1 MVGDPP
7 SRPTKAIRKRD
18 LTELRIDNLRRELD
32 AETDARS
39 QAAIL
44 YEIGILLEHDLNRP
58 AEAAL
63 AHARAA
69 TLDPLFVPPLIA
81 SLRIAERGS
90 NGQPIEAI
98 CDAQAVAASSPTL
111 RGSALVDL
119 ALHTEDWEGLIRE
132 AIRISPATGSAS
144 LLLEWLAGKHGND
157 AARADALRAQAQAAT
172 DPALRGALYLDL
184 GLAELDLGHVQEALG
199 ALSEACRSIDVRWQ
213 ARTLSVRVAREHEE
227 WDTFDRQARTLA
239 AELQD
244 ADALGPNGTLG
255 LPLDHS
261 SAIAAAAWLLEEAAI
276 RRFDALGDPKGA
288 SEVLD
293 EAIQL
298 RPESLRLRLL
308 DLAIA
313 EETGDD
319 ARVTVARVW
328 FEENA
333 PEHPGFVAHRT
344 REAVENAGHENTLA
358 TLQAVCDANPESR
371 YARSALDV
379 VLGKTGSSTDRVQAW
394 RSRSGATGDHLSAW
408 RAAQLA
414 TDQGAPGID
423 TATLFEQAAGANPS
437 HAAAIAREKFGE
449 AWIQHRYDQL
459 ASRCDE
465 LMGHD
470 LDDNERATI
479 GFCKYEALKRGVG
492 EASSR
497 AWLQEAIDDP
507 THERWAP
514 SIARARAALAGDLP
528 LLIRAHEALASTTA
542 GATRVG
548 HLCAVAQAHARK
560 DDWELCE
567 QALERA
573 LEESPNDPYALSLME
588 AVMRES
594 GRPEAAVSLVEKRS
608 SSRPG
613 APLDELALLLAGASA
628 ERSGNLPAA
637 RHAYETALKGAPA
650 SASAA
655 LSLLDIARQQGDR
668 AASIRAYEALSLS
681 ELSGES
687 PERFTILHA
696 DALRRA
702 RREAEAAEA
711 YQAGLA
717 SPSTSVAGALGVLTT
732 PARATTDAQRGAAEQ
747 ALQGHLVG
755 AEPKPQSFA
764 DTYNGWRSTASTGDT
779 DAQAWFA
786 WSEMAPNEAVRAST
800 LLHGLRSAS
809 LGEHAN
815 GDDTFLMAQQAE
827 GIAEHRLQ
835 AAVALDES
843 LAPGDDAEFIAN
855 ALDKRLRHRRTGS
868 TGGEASE
875 KAAFV
880 RALVNAGR
888 GRDAIPLLTEA
899 LDARPD
905 DLALWET
912 LRSAARQAEEWS
924 WVALACD
931 RLAQSVEGSLRA
943 DLLEEGGVVRLDQL
957 DQAAQAED
965 LFRAAL
971 ESDPTREVA
980 FRRLHDILADR
991 EDSDALEALVATR
1004 LAGGHADDRSEL
1016 LYERARLLRGV
1027 GEREEA
1033 LSVLDELLADS
1044 PQHPGALA
1052 LAAETFVSMERWED
1066 AVTRLERLTQSNIPP
1081 AQRRMAHLGAADFLE
1096 HQLGRPAEALEEL
1109 RAVDALGLA
1118 GVVVLNRMGRLSQS
1132 EADDSAA
1139 AEAYERALGLA
1150 PTDHTAARG
1159 VAALPDG
1166 PSRDRMLRGFEDAL
1180 FSAIDRGGA
1189 DVTAWASLRDAAR
1202 WRGHANR
1209 AVAAERVLM
1218 LFEPTGTFAGAP
1230 GEAPDFGSVD
1240 AEALGD
1246 HSLDERMQQLVLRGC
1261 AGLDKS
1267 RHRSRHKA
1275 SEDARAVAELNAL
1288 CTRFGAPRGVVRL
1301 GDDVAKPQARLNRR
1315 GEVDWLLP
1323 NAAVKGLEAAFSFT
1337 AGRLAWITPRG
1348 GSVLLEA
1355 TRAQAT
1361 GTLAAVLRAAGCEVT
1376 SDLGGIPRV
1385 DVKLSRSARRSVG
1398 DALGDAAT
1406 TLSSLQAVARWFQQS
1421 ADRAGLIACQD
1432 IAAAL
1437 EVILGTEKITPERIA
1452 ESPRAIELTRFW
1464 LHPESPV
1471 WGAHG

>member
-1 MVGDPP
+1 M
-7 SRPTKAIRKRD
+7 RD
-18 LTELRIDNLRRELD
+18 LTELRLDNLRRELD

-44 YEIGILLEHDLNRP
+44 YEIGILLEHDLKKP
-58 AEAAL
+58 EEAAS

-69 TLDPLFVPPLIA
+69 TLDPLFAPPLVA
-81 SLRIAERGS
+81 SLRIAERAS
-90 NGQPIEAI
+90 NSHSIEAI
-98 CDAQAVAASSPTL
+98 CDAQVVAASSPIL

-157 AARADALRAQAQAAT
+157 EARADALRAQAQTAT
-172 DPALRGALYLDL
+172 DPALRGALCLDL
-184 GLAELDLGHVQEALG
+184 GLAELDLGNIEKALA
-199 ALSEACRSIDVRWQ
+199 ALSEACESIDVRWQ
-213 ARTLSVRVAREHEE
+213 ARALSVRIAREHEV
-227 WDTFDRQARTLA
+227 WDTFDRQARMLA

-244 ADALGPNGTLG
+244 ERALGPNGTLG
-255 LPLDHS
+255 FPLDHS
-261 SAIAAAAWLLEEAAI
+261 SAIACAAWLLEETAI
-276 RRFDALGDPKGA
+276 RRFDDLGDPEGA

-308 DLAIA
+308 ALALA
-313 EETGDD
+313 QETGDE
-319 ARVTVARVW
+319 ARITVARAW

-333 PEHPGFVAHRT
+333 RAHPGFVAHRV
-344 REAVENAGHENTLA
+344 REAVEDAGHEDALSA
-358 TLQAVCDANPESR
+358 LQAVCEANPESR
-371 YARSALDV
+371 YARAALDV
-379 VLGKTGSSTDRVQAW
+379 VLAKTGSSTDRVHAW
-394 RSRSGATGDHLSAW
+394 RSRSSSTGDDLSAW

-414 TDQGAPGID
+414 TDQGAPGVD
-423 TATLFEQAAGANPS
+423 TATLFEQAANASPS
-437 HAAAIAREKFGE
+437 HAVSIAREKLGD

-470 LDDNERATI
+470 LDDGERATI
-479 GFCKYEALKRGVG
+479 GLCKYEALRRGVG
-492 EASSR
+492 ETSSR

-514 SIARARAALAGDLP
+514 SIARARAACAGDLP

-548 HLCAVAQAHARK
+548 HLCAAAQAHARQ
-560 DDWELCE
+560 DDWERCE

-588 AVMRES
+588 GVMRES

-637 RHAYETALKGAPA
+637 RHAYETALKAAPA

-668 AASIRAYEALSLS
+668 AASVRAYEALALS
-681 ELSGES
+681 ELGGEN
-687 PERFTILHA
+687 PERFSILHA
-696 DALRRA
+696 DALRDA
-702 RREAEAAEA
+702 HREAEAAEA
-711 YQAGLA
+711 YEAGLG

-747 ALQGHLVG
+747 ALQSHVVG
-755 AEPKPQSFA
+755 AEPTPQQFA
-764 DTYNGWRSTASTGDT
+764 ATYNAWRSAGATGDT

-786 WSEMAPNEAVRAST
+786 WSEMAPNDTVRAST

-809 LGEHAN
+809 LGENAN
-815 GDDTFLMAQQAE
+815 GDDTFLMAQQAA
-827 GIAEHRLQ
+827 GTAEQQLQ

-843 LAPGDDAEFIAN
+843 LAPGDDAEFIAD
-855 ALDKRLRHRRTGS
+855 ALEKRLRHRRSGS
-868 TGGEASE
+868 AGGEASE

-1044 PQHPGALA
+1044 PEHPGALA

-1066 AVTRLERLTQSNIPP
+1066 AVARLQRLTQSNIPP

-1096 HQLGRPAEALEEL
+1096 HQLGRPTQALEEL

-1118 GVVVLNRMGRLSQS
+1118 GVAVLNRMGRLSRS
-1132 EADDSAA
+1132 EDDNAGA
-1139 AEAYERALGLA
+1139 AEAFERALGVD
-1150 PTDHTAARG
+1150 PMNHTAAEG
-1159 VAALPDG
+1159 IAGLPDG
-1166 PSRDRMLRGFEDAL
+1166 PSRDQTLRGFEDAL
-1180 FSAIDRGGA
+1180 FTAIDRGEA
-1189 DVTAWASLRDAAR
+1189 DVTTWSGVRDAAR
-1202 WRGHANR
+1202 WRHQTDR
-1209 AVAAERVLM
+1209 AAAAERLLM
-1218 LFEPTGTFAGAP
+1218 LFQPAGTSSQGAG
-1230 GEAPDFGSVD
+1230 GQPDFGSVD
-1240 AEALGD
+1240 AEALAD

-1261 AGLDKS
+1261 PGLDKS

-1275 SEDARAVAELNAL
+1275 SEDARVMAELDSS
-1288 CTRFGAPRGVVRL
+1288 CMRFGARRGVVRL
-1301 GDDVAKPQARLNRR
+1301 SDDVTRPQARLNRR

-1323 NAAVKGLEAAFSFT
+1323 TAAAKGLKASFSFI
-1337 AGRLAWITPRG
+1337 AGRLTWITPRG

-1361 GTLAAVLRAAGCEVT
+1361 GTLAAILRAAGRDVT
-1376 SDLGGIPRV
+1376 SDLGGIPRT
-1385 DVKLSRSARRSVG
+1385 DVKLSRSVRRSIG
-1398 DALGDAAT
+1398 DAADGTAT
-1406 TLSSLQAVARWFQQS
+1406 TLSSLHAAARWFQQS

-1437 EVILGTEKITPERIA
+1437 EVILGTAEITPDRIA

-1464 LHPESPV
+1464 LHPESPL
-1471 WGAHG
+1471 WSAHG